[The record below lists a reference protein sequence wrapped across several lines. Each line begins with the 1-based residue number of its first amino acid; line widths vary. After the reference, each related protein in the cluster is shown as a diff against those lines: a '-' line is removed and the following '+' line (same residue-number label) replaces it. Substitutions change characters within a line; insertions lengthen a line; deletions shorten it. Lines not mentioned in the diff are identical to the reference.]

1 MQIGKQFIW
10 NEKEINILKESYSTT
25 DNKILS
31 RRFKTDHQTIIRKG
45 NALGLRK
52 IYKIKCK
59 SCQKSIKV
67 YNRNIVRCQKCQ
79 VDYTKKM
86 TKERIARL
94 REDHPDKLKANYD
107 RWKLKASKV

>member
-10 NEKEINILKESYSTT
+10 RKKEINFLKKNYITT

-31 RRFKTDHQTIIRKG
+31 KKLKINNQALICKA
-45 NALGLRK
+45 NSLGLRK

-59 SCQKSIKV
+59 SCKKSIKV
-67 YNRNIVRCQKCQ
+67 FHHNIVRCQKCQ

-94 REDHPDKLKANYD
+94 REDHPDKLKANYE
-107 RWKLKASKV
+107 RWKYKDKK